1 MADESTSGYRL
12 LPHTAD
18 VIVEAW
24 GVDELTCAEEAAR
37 ALIEICVSGEPE
49 SGAGQWISETAGAQ
63 SDVVRSVLDEVVFAL
78 DTSELV
84 PVSARVDRTDD
95 SRVMLSLGLARRDSV
110 RFTGAAPKAIVM
122 MAPEPAGPDGLR
134 RCRFI
139 VDV

>member
-1 MADESTSGYRL
+1 M

-24 GVDELTCAEEAAR
+24 GADDLACAEEAAA
-37 ALIEICVSGEPE
+37 ALIEICVAGDPDPEAGLWVSQVGECQP
-49 SGAGQWISETAGAQ
+49 
-63 SDVVRSVLDEVVFAL
+63 DLVRTVLEEVLFAL
-78 DTSELV
+78 DTSVLA
-84 PVSARVDRTDD
+84 PVSVSVDRTVD
-95 SRVMLSLGLARRDSV
+95 SEVTIRLGLASRDAV

-122 MAPEPAGPDGLR
+122 MASEQPAGEATC